1 MTAVFKTWMYTLNNY
16 KEEDIIFLEELD
28 GVSRHICGK
37 EIAPTTGTPHL
48 QGRITFKK
56 AMRLSAVKK
65 IHKRA
70 HWTGARFQKSDYE
83 QKGGD
88 ICIDICNDVQGKR
101 TDLDIIADMVV
112 EGRSQRDIALECPG
126 TFMKYHKGLNALR
139 SALIEPRTEPPEVTV
154 IWGATGTGKSRMA
167 RELVE
172 NPFYVWGPE
181 NNKWFDGYQGQKNVI
196 FEEFR
201 GQLPFGMLLRLLD
214 RYDCKVEYKGGICEF
229 VATKIVIT
237 SPKHPR
243 YWYELCDTEDTYK
256 QLIRRITKIICTED
270 KM

>member
-16 KEEDIIFLEELD
+16 TETDIIKFEELD
-28 GVSRHICGK
+28 GISRHICGK
-37 EIAPTTGTPHL
+37 EIAPTTGTKHL

-56 AMRLSAVKK
+56 AMRLSGVKK
-65 IHKRA
+65 IHSKA

-83 QKGGD
+83 SKGGD
-88 ICIDICNDVQGKR
+88 IVIDICNDEQGKR
-101 TDLDIIADMVV
+101 TDLDIVADMVIR
-112 EGRSQRDIALECPG
+112 GHSQREIARECPG

-139 SALIEPRTEPPEVTV
+139 SALIEPRDEPPEVIV
-154 IWGATGTGKSRMA
+154 ICGLTGTGKSRRA
-167 RELVE
+167 REIVE

-181 NNKWFDGYQGQKNVI
+181 NGKWFDGYQGQKHVI

-201 GQLPFGMLLRLLD
+201 GQLPFGMMLRLLD

-237 SPKHPR
+237 SPKPPSG
-243 YWYELCDTEDTYK
+243 WYSLEEREGALD
-256 QLIRRITKIICTED
+256 QLLRRITEVIYL
-270 KM
+270 